1 METRL
6 SSILLLREPV
16 DEGAMIA
23 LLETKRPQTDIIT
36 DLPVTR
42 LEPNTYNCGVDP
54 HEVYIEVK
62 SHISE
67 LNYMDTAKS
76 FISIYNFVSDHRDID
91 FNMASEF
98 TAFDVVAILFRSYRG
113 DVWAAEEYYR
123 LQSGDPELKRAIIAG
138 QQGFVWTADQFYTY
152 VLKPFYKDK
161 I

>member
-6 SSILLLREPV
+6 SSILLLREAI

-42 LEPNTYNCGVDP
+42 LEPNTYKCGVDP

-98 TAFDVVAILFRSYRG
+98 TAFDVVAILFRRYRS
-113 DVWAAEEYYR
+113 DVWAAEDYYPP
-123 LQSGDPELKRAIIAG
+123 QAEDPELKNVNIAG
-138 QQGFVWTADQFYTY
+138 KSGYIWTADQFYTY
-152 VLKPFYKDK
+152 MLKPFYKDN